1 MKYLTDSK
9 IKSLYF
15 DFDANNILSSQ
26 DLILELEKLEEDL
39 KKYTLRFV
47 DVSSFKININVGNGS
62 IYPDTYEADSMY
74 VDSIIKLEEG
84 ENHEKWEIK
93 LINEIGLL
101 IIFSNRLELDKY
113 SLIKVK

>member
-26 DLILELEKLEEDL
+26 DLILELE
-39 KKYTLRFV
+39 KYTLRFV

-74 VDSIIKLEEG
+74 VDSIIKLEEE

>member
-47 DVSSFKININVGNGS
+47 DVSSFKS
-62 IYPDTYEADSMY
+62 ILM
-74 VDSIIKLEEG
+74 LEMAVF
-84 ENHEKWEIK
+84 I
-93 LINEIGLL
+93 LILM
-101 IIFSNRLELDKY
+101 RLTVCMLT
-113 SLIKVK
+113 L

>member
-39 KKYTLRFV
+39 KKYV
-47 DVSSFKININVGNGS
+47 VV
-62 IYPDTYEADSMY
+62 
-74 VDSIIKLEEG
+74 
-84 ENHEKWEIK
+84 H
-93 LINEIGLL
+93 
-101 IIFSNRLELDKY
+101 
-113 SLIKVK
+113 